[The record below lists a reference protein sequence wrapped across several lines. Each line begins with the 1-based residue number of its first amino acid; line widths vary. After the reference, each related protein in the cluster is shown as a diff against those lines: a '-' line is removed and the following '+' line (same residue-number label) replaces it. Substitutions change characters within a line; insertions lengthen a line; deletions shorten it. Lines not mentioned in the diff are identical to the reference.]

1 MIATVAC
8 ANEMR
13 ALSVPYT
20 GVRVANEC
28 ARLDRQGKK
37 PPHVLMWLL
46 VLQMLCAPRE
56 VPGGCLGV
64 SKAQRAPFWA
74 KRVSLHCSEQDE

>member
-37 PPHVLMWLL
+37 TSPCADVVAGSTDAVRTTRGARWMFGSIEGAACSVLGETCVITLL
-46 VLQMLCAPRE
+46 
-56 VPGGCLGV
+56 
-64 SKAQRAPFWA
+64 
-74 KRVSLHCSEQDE
+74 